1 MEVEVKQTKK
11 VKINLVGLS
20 NGIVLSN
27 AFYNAAKKQGW
38 TKEDIDKVLQESKS
52 HDYDYMLK
60 TLVSHCENSAI
71 PYKKKKKFS
80 GECEKPEE
88 EVEEDEV

>member
-1 MEVEVKQTKK
+1 MELEAKQAKK

-38 TKEDIDKVLQESKS
+38 TKEEIENVLKESKRY
-52 HDYDYMLK
+52 DYDHMLK
-60 TLVSHCENSAI
+60 TLVSHCENAVI
-71 PYKKKKKFS
+71 PYKKKKRYATES
-80 GECEKPEE
+80 DKPEE
-88 EVEEDEV
+88 LEEDEE